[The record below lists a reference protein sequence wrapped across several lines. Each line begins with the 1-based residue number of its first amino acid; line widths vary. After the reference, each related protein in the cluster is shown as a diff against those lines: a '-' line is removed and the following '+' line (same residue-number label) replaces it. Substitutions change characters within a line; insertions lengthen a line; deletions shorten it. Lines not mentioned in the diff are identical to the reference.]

1 MKTLNVIIG
10 GVMIL
15 IGLFIIYMAVNMFVY
30 AFRDISGYL
39 QGALITAIGLAI
51 AYFGYKRARKE

>member
-1 MKTLNVIIG
+1 
-10 GVMIL
+10 MIL